1 MFVVDMLD
9 LVVKPPK
16 NNRCYWL
23 GMFSM
28 SAFKV
33 GDATPMFAVDI
44 SHVMVKVNLLTHVYM
59 FIVNKLIVINEP
71 CACDCSS

>member
-9 LVVKPPK
+9 LVAKPK

-28 SAFKV
+28 NAFKV

-44 SHVMVKVNLLTHVYM
+44 SHLMVKVNSLTHVYM
-59 FIVNKLIVINEP
+59 FIGDKLIVNNEP